1 MVGQTIVHYKLLEKL
16 GAGGMGEIYK
26 AEDTRLH
33 RVVAIKVLS
42 PAVSADPERRRRF
55 LQEAQAASALNHPNI
70 ITVYDIV
77 AEGDTRC
84 IVMEYV
90 AGQTLRE
97 VITPGGL
104 PVTQALRLAVQIAS
118 ALAVAHAASIIH
130 RDLKPSNVMV
140 TPSGLVKILDF
151 GLAKWLEPLPGAQAG
166 EQSTVDMA
174 LTQEGSIIGT
184 VSYMSPE
191 QAEGKRVDLR
201 SDIFAFGSV
210 LYEMLTGR
218 RAFEGTSG
226 ISTLSAILRDEVKPI
241 YETAPE
247 VPPLLEQ
254 IVLRCLQKDP
264 DARWQSMKE
273 VEGALSTLQ
282 RQLDPSGQFATP
294 FSTSAMPAASLSGA
308 SAVSAPAQAA
318 PSAPAGRAPVAG
330 AQAAGPPPSSQPPAA
345 KPPGSFKLIPALLG
359 LVGILLVGSAGVGG
373 WLWWKSQH
381 PAASPSSA
389 PPSTPA
395 PVNPAPPPT
404 PPPESANPPAPVN
417 PPPEPAAES
426 KTAEQRPVPSA
437 GKKTAPKQAAKKV
450 PTPPP
455 AAAPP
460 ASIQPAP
467 APQPEKAEQPKAPRP
482 APAPV
487 VQLVVVKVGDGLP
500 LRILL
505 AEDVPADAADGQP
518 VRFTAVDSFQVENNT
533 VIAKGATITGSVVT
547 SGGKRKILGFGG
559 GKIGYELHKVD
570 SADGKQL
577 SVRATSGHS
586 GEGPVTHS
594 FEVPKGP
601 KKKGFAAV
609 QGTEYIGY
617 IDGDQTVSL
626 HK

>member
-104 PVTQALRLAVQIAS
+104 PVTQALRLAVQMAN

-130 RDLKPSNVMV
+130 RDLKPSNVMI
-140 TPSGLVKILDF
+140 TTSGLVKILDF
-151 GLAKWLEPLPGAQAG
+151 GLAKWLEPLPGAQSG

-241 YETAPE
+241 YETAPD

-264 DARWQSMKE
+264 DTRWQSMKE

-294 FSTSAMPAASLSGA
+294 FSTSAMPAASVSGGA
-308 SAVSAPAQAA
+308 SAVSAP
-318 PSAPAGRAPVAG
+318 SAPAGLAGVRAAVP
-330 AQAAGPPPSSQPPAA
+330 QPPSRPPAA
-345 KPPGSFKLIPALLG
+345 KPPGSFKLLPALLG

-381 PAASPSSA
+381 PAVAPASA
-389 PPSTPA
+389 PAPTPA
-395 PVNPAPPPT
+395 PVNPATPT

-417 PPPEPAAES
+417 PSPEPAAET
-426 KTAEQRPVPSA
+426 KTAEQRPAPAA
-437 GKKTAPKQAAKKV
+437 GKKTAPKQVSKKV

-455 AAAPP
+455 PAPP
-460 ASIQPAP
+460 PALSQPVP

-500 LRILL
+500 FRILL

-533 VIAKGATITGSVVT
+533 VIAKGAAITGSVVA

-586 GEGPVTHS
+586 GEGAVTHS
-594 FEVPKGP
+594 FEVPKGLR
-601 KKKGFAAV
+601 KKGFAAV